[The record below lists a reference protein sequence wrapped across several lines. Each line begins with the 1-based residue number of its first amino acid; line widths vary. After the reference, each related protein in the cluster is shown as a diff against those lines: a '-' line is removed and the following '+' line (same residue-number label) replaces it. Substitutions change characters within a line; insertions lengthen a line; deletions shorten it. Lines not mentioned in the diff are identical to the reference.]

1 MVAPQLSCLEKSKLY
16 SDQLKTPF
24 TCKITWKPLFKESH
38 QHCRK
43 NLNYQPLLLLLLLV
57 IHRVPAFSKPHLF
70 NPSATKRNDQ
80 SSNNFFSKILDSGY
94 YRLFR
99 FGTWRFG
106 NDDTFV
112 FHKRNRIALKKFN
125 SVCVLIRVN

>member
-24 TCKITWKPLFKESH
+24 TCKITWKPLFKERH

-57 IHRVPAFSKPHLF
+57 IHRVPAFPKPHLF
-70 NPSATKRNDQ
+70 TPSATKRNDQ

-99 FGTWRFG
+99 FGPEDLAMMTPLYF
-106 NDDTFV
+106 
-112 FHKRNRIALKKFN
+112 IKKIE
-125 SVCVLIRVN
+125 LL